1 MIMARQSVELGWMNL
16 PPCTKVEWTPTGIPG
31 VSTPTLK
38 SAEQRLTAYAA
49 IDSDNMREE
58 ALEAVKECALAA
70 LGAAGGIGAVTSNP
84 AAAAAAF
91 KAAFIACFSAKFGD
105 IAISGV
111 ELHTNT
117 TCLW

>member
-1 MIMARQSVELGWMNL
+1 MARQSVELGWMNL
-16 PPCTKVEWTPTGIPG
+16 PPCTKVEWIPTSIPG
-31 VSTPTLK
+31 ISTPTVK
-38 SAEQRLTAYAA
+38 SAEQRLAAYAE
-49 IDSDNMREE
+49 IDSENMREE

-91 KAAFIACFSAKFGD
+91 KTAFLACFSAKFGD

-111 ELHTNT
+111 ELHTDT
-117 TCLW
+117 TCRW